1 MWVSI
6 FSDSGGGAVDAT
18 SPLLQ
23 YGAIGVI
30 AALLIVFARGAYQ
43 REAKRADALDEEL
56 RRLNAD
62 MRERLVPLMTD
73 VVRVLAEVNA
83 LQRDRRER
91 S

>member
-1 MWVSI
+1 MLAQA
-6 FSDSGGGAVDAT
+6 DGSGGVDAT

-30 AALLIVFARGAYQ
+30 TVLLIAFARTAYQ
-43 REAKRADALDEEL
+43 RETKRADSLDEEL